1 MKLIQSHGK
10 LDDKNNFYGNS
21 SPKWDE
27 FLLFKKHQPASD
39 ERSKIFAYNIVQILY
54 RPYETTYAKIDNK
67 MKS

>member
-1 MKLIQSHGK
+1 MANWMIKIIFMEIRPPSGM
-10 LDDKNNFYGNS
+10 NFY
-21 SPKWDE
+21 
-27 FLLFKKHQPASD
+27 LFKKHQPASD